1 MNHTEE
7 GSESSAEEA
16 AMRLAFQ
23 QFMMTGRHAGDL
35 NNNNNNNNPQQNFT
49 PPNGDI
55 TIPQNQQLQQQGQ
68 LMKKAEKRYRQ
79 IFQNFAI
86 MVRDEWLKLDDE
98 AYRIVEAISHVRSR
112 LTMEARLLSNTFQ
125 QLYHHQQHHHHHQQQ
140 TSDWACHAYQP
151 STLNITCQDVN
162 LALGHD
168 LQQHEQL
175 MGGLRGVFASIS
187 ECHESLM
194 RQMDIMMK
202 HHLECCKEFHTATS
216 TVTTNQNTNTNTTT
230 SLVLGKA
237 ANLIEIMTCI
247 LEMLSQELYRKQCL
261 VHMILQSVNDNNL
274 LSSLSAINENGNKSG
289 LVEHIDEAADLE
301 DSTAMPI
308 ADVCRK
314 KWSREDPRHGCVD
327 SEVLNKFLKLLA

>member
-7 GSESSAEEA
+7 GSGSSAEEA

-23 QFMMTGRHAGDL
+23 QFMITGRHGGDL
-35 NNNNNNNNPQQNFT
+35 NNNNNNNNQQQNVT
-49 PPNGDI
+49 PLNGDLAI
-55 TIPQNQQLQQQGQ
+55 LQNQQLQQQGQ
-68 LMKKAEKRYRQ
+68 LMKKAEKRYWQ

-112 LTMEARLLSNTFQ
+112 LAMEARLLANSTFQ
-125 QLYHHQQHHHHHQQQ
+125 QLYHQQQQQQQ
-140 TSDWACHAYQP
+140 TNDWACHAYQP

-202 HHLECCKEFHTATS
+202 HHLECCKEFHAATS
-216 TVTTNQNTNTNTTT
+216 TVTTNQNTSTNTNTTT
-230 SLVLGKA
+230 SQVLGKA
-237 ANLIEIMTCI
+237 ANLTEIMTCI

-274 LSSLSAINENGNKSG
+274 LSSLCSNNENGNESG

-301 DSTAMPI
+301 DFTTMPI